1 MHSRNKGILLLHLS
15 SSVSSTKGKVR
26 IKNLS
31 LLLLAKKQIYMVPST
46 FILRM
51 ALVETIGEMW
61 NIQELIILLDL
72 VFLMLQRWLSL
83 KTCLRSFNS
92 EFTFEDHLVTCYHR
106 QVKILLISSYCEPL
120 NQPDTELKSYL
131 PSRTGFFQNRH
142 L

>member
-31 LLLLAKKQIYMVPST
+31 LLLLAKKQIYMVPSA

-72 VFLMLQRWLSL
+72 VFLML
-83 KTCLRSFNS
+83 
-92 EFTFEDHLVTCYHR
+92 
-106 QVKILLISSYCEPL
+106 
-120 NQPDTELKSYL
+120 
-131 PSRTGFFQNRH
+131 
-142 L
+142 

>member
-51 ALVETIGEMW
+51 ALVETIGE
-61 NIQELIILLDL
+61 IQEFDNSTRPSVLD
-72 VFLMLQRWLSL
+72 VVEMAFPKDM
-83 KTCLRSFNS
+83 FA
-92 EFTFEDHLVTCYHR
+92 
-106 QVKILLISSYCEPL
+106 
-120 NQPDTELKSYL
+120 
-131 PSRTGFFQNRH
+131 FF
-142 L
+142 

>member
-72 VFLMLQRWLSL
+72 VFLML
-83 KTCLRSFNS
+83 
-92 EFTFEDHLVTCYHR
+92 
-106 QVKILLISSYCEPL
+106 
-120 NQPDTELKSYL
+120 
-131 PSRTGFFQNRH
+131 
-142 L
+142 

>member
-46 FILRM
+46 FIVHLRM

-61 NIQELIILLDL
+61 NIQEFDNSTRPSVLD
-72 VFLMLQRWLSL
+72 VVEMAFPKDM
-83 KTCLRSFNS
+83 FA
-92 EFTFEDHLVTCYHR
+92 
-106 QVKILLISSYCEPL
+106 
-120 NQPDTELKSYL
+120 
-131 PSRTGFFQNRH
+131 FF
-142 L
+142 